1 MLFRPWETNGQERG
15 LSGEKGSGD
24 SPRLLSSRGRMG
36 GRQTIG
42 GRMASRDEMAEAAL
56 ALDGVQ
62 SILKMGMTG
71 DEEITPDLCALMR
84 AGVLSAIRVVDPD
97 IEG

>member
-1 MLFRPWETNGQERG
+1 
-15 LSGEKGSGD
+15 
-24 SPRLLSSRGRMG
+24 
-36 GRQTIG
+36 
-42 GRMASRDEMAEAAL
+42 MASEAEMAEAAL

-62 SILKMGMTG
+62 SILKMGMSG

-84 AGVLSAIRVVDPD
+84 AAVLSAIRVIDPD

>member
-1 MLFRPWETNGQERG
+1 
-15 LSGEKGSGD
+15 
-24 SPRLLSSRGRMG
+24 
-36 GRQTIG
+36 
-42 GRMASRDEMAEAAL
+42 MASRDEMAEAAL